1 MAHSNTCSIV
11 VELLQALMPRIVE
24 NYQKISPLGSTAR
37 AQLALEQLQTLAKS
51 CDTTDTLMVSKDKQ
65 LIERLSCGNHFE
77 IVVADPTVTL
87 KDK

>member
-11 VELLQALMPRIVE
+11 VELLQALMPSIVE

-51 CDTTDTLMVSKDKQ
+51 CDTTDTLMVIGTNNLFKGY
-65 LIERLSCGNHFE
+65 R
-77 IVVADPTVTL
+77 VVITL
-87 KDK
+87 KLLPLILQLH